1 MYREFN
7 PINKYQPIIATD
19 NNDNYRL
26 VLDSGL
32 AFLAKNAATNLS
44 WRWFTYS
51 EAEC

>member
-7 PINKYQPIIATD
+7 SINKYQPIIATD

-26 VLDSGL
+26 VP
-32 AFLAKNAATNLS
+32 FLAKNAAINLS